1 VLQKNVVTKKT
12 YNVLKTLMNDKYLN
26 DFNLVGGTSLALRIG
41 HRQSVD
47 LDLFTRK
54 DFDAETLKKY
64 LIDNYGFEVK
74 FQEKN
79 TLKGFINDVFID
91 CIKYDYDNLHDVETI
106 DGIRMLSIEDV
117 IAMKLVAIYQ
127 DGTRIKDF
135 IDIAYL
141 SDHYSLNEMIEFC
154 NKKTNC
160 DNSFS
165 IMKGI
170 MYFDNIDY
178 TEKVKVFDEEYSFEK
193 IKKHLIKMS
202 DNPDKII
209 KYDSKEVLKTRK
221 K

>member
-1 VLQKNVVTKKT
+1 MLQKNVVTEKT
-12 YNVLKTLMNDKYLN
+12 YNVLKTLMSDKYLN

-54 DFDAETLKKY
+54 DFDTETLKKY
-64 LIDNYGFEVK
+64 LIDNYKFEVK

-79 TLKGFINDVFID
+79 TLKGFINDVLID
-91 CIKYDYDNLHDVETI
+91 CIKYDYDNLYDVEEI

-141 SDHYSLNEMIEFC
+141 SNSYSLNEMIEFC

-170 MYFDNIDY
+170 VYFDNIDY
-178 TEKVKVFDEEYSFEK
+178 TEKVKVYDENYSFEK
-193 IKKHLIKMS
+193 IKKHLVKMS
-202 DNPDKII
+202 DNPYAII
-209 KYDSKEVLKTRK
+209 KDDSKDADGV
-221 K
+221 

>member
-1 VLQKNVVTKKT
+1 MLQKNVVSEKT
-12 YNVLKTLMNDKYLN
+12 YNVLKLLMKDDNFN
-26 DFNLVGGTSLALRIG
+26 DFNLVGGTSLALRLG
-41 HRQSVD
+41 HRLSND

-54 DFDAETLKKY
+54 DFDTEKLKKY
-64 LIDNYGFEVK
+64 LIDNYDFTVS

-79 TLKGFINDVFID
+79 TLKGFINGILID
-91 CIKYDYDNLHDVETI
+91 CIKYDYDNLYNVDVI
-106 DGIRMLSIEDV
+106 DDIRMLSIEDV

-141 SDHYSLNEMIEFC
+141 SNLYSLNEMIEFC

-165 IMKGI
+165 IMKGLI
-170 MYFDNIDY
+170 YFDNLDSN
-178 TEKVKVFDEEYSFEK
+178 EKVNVFDKDYSFDK

-202 DNPDKII
+202 DNPDKIVKYNDLDVLSI
-209 KYDSKEVLKTRK
+209 KN
-221 K
+221 